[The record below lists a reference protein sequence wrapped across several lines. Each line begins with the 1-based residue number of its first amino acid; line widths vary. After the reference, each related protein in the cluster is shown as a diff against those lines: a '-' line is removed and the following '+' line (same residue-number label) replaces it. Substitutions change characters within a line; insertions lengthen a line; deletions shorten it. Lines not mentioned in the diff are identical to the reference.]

1 MALTRAKEQLEK
13 LTDDRD
19 RKDGVEQ
26 RSQED
31 SKRHLRQLRELQDEF
46 GELQRKETEASL
58 RKQELVRLCGRDL
71 KFAKVCS
78 HL

>member
-19 RKDGVEQ
+19 RKDGADQ

-58 RKQELVRLCGRDL
+58 RKQELVRLCVR
-71 KFAKVCS
+71 V
-78 HL
+78 